1 MTDFIAPYPS
11 LGKAKKS
18 KKSKKQLKH
27 AKNLKKGKASRNG
40 KTIKQVVL
48 MCCSAHQN
56 TRGITAK
63 RIKKTLLASDIAVSD
78 FVLKKVLRKLILQK
92 ILTHKGTSKARFIS
106 TGKRLTGIKKRSRAT
121 RKSQKQDAEFR
132 AKLRKVARLANR
144 GGRTY
149 AQCVYDFIYIQR
161 KSTKSDKKKL
171 TRFSQIRAYLRKNNM
186 AISQFILHKVI
197 DRMVAKKS
205 IRLSKH
211 RYVLTSSKKMR
222 ASKNLK
228 K

>member
-1 MTDFIAPYPS
+1 MPLASTRLLRGSLSDFI
-11 LGKAKKS
+11 
-18 KKSKKQLKH
+18 
-27 AKNLKKGKASRNG
+27 
-40 KTIKQVVL
+40 
-48 MCCSAHQN
+48 
-56 TRGITAK
+56 
-63 RIKKTLLASDIAVSD
+63 
-78 FVLKKVLRKLILQK
+78 LKKVLRKLIVEK
-92 ILTHKGTSKARFIS
+92 ILTHANTTQSRYLS
-106 TGKRLTGIKKRSRAT
+106 TGKRLKGVAKRKRAT

-149 AQCVYDFIYIQR
+149 SQVIYDFIYLQR